1 MAPGRPETG
10 PKSGFLTLSGEISS
24 LTAARNQNK
33 KVQMIARDVSAT
45 EAHGILRDR
54 ERMCS
59 LEPKGCQKEGS
70 EAYNGEK
77 PGSGLVVVHFS
88 A

>member
-10 PKSGFLTLSGEISS
+10 PKSGFLTLSGESSS

-33 KVQMIARDVSAT
+33 KLQMIARDVSAT
-45 EAHGILRDR
+45 EACGVLRDR
-54 ERMCS
+54 ERMCA
-59 LEPKGCQKEGS
+59 LGPKGCQEGS
-70 EAYNGEK
+70 EAHNGEK

>member
-10 PKSGFLTLSGEISS
+10 PKSGFLTLSGESSS

-33 KVQMIARDVSAT
+33 KLQMIARDVSAT
-45 EAHGILRDR
+45 EARGVLRDG
-54 ERMCS
+54 ERMCA
-59 LEPKGCQKEGS
+59 LEPKGCQEGS
-70 EAYNGEK
+70 EAHNGEK